1 MVKARDYFTRSG
13 STAYSK
19 YRVDY
24 ELRYSPSS
32 RYGSSLYMKL
42 ARASKNK
49 WKYMGNVH
57 PSISSVALKQFAR
70 DYLIQLGMIT
80 PRY

>member
-1 MVKARDYFTRSG
+1 MVKAKDYFTKSG
-13 STAYSK
+13 NTTYSN
-19 YRVDY
+19 YRINY
-24 ELRYSPSS
+24 ELRHSPSS

-42 ARASKNK
+42 ARASKSK

-70 DYLIQLGMIT
+70 DYLIQLGMLK